1 MAGNFTNA
9 GIFLIQTFFGI
20 YLLLVMLRFLMQLSR
35 ADYYNPI
42 CRAIVK
48 MTDPAIKPLRKA
60 LPTVR
65 GIDFATLAVALAVQL
80 VAVVLVMSIVGGYF
94 FSPVYIAW
102 ALLGIVSTILD
113 IYFFALIISVIAS
126 WIAPFSHHPAL
137 SLIVQITEPI
147 CAPARK
153 LLPPMGGVDFSII
166 LVFVAI
172 TLIDS
177 YLVVQPIAVMLGI
190 PPGLILGL
198 R

>member
-1 MAGNFTNA
+1 MAGNFANA
-9 GIFLIQTFFGI
+9 GIFLIHTFFGI
-20 YLLLVMLRFLMQLSR
+20 YLILVMLRFLMQVSR

-42 CRAIVK
+42 CQAIVK
-48 MTDPAIKPLRKA
+48 LTDPAIKPLRTL

-65 GIDFATLAVALAVQL
+65 SVDFATLAVALIVQL
-80 VAVVLVMSIVGGYF
+80 VSVVIIMTIVGGYF
-94 FSPVYIAW
+94 FSPIYVAW
-102 ALLGIVSTILD
+102 SLLGIVSTILD
-113 IYFFALIISVIAS
+113 IYFFALIIGVIAS

-137 SLIVQITEPI
+137 SLVSQITEPI
-147 CAPARK
+147 CTPARK

-177 YLVVQPIAVMLGI
+177 YLVVQPIANMLGV